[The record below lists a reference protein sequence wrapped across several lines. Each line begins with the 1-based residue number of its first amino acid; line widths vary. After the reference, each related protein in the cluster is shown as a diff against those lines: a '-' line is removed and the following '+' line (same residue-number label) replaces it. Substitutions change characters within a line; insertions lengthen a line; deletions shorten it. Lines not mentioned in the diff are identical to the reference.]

1 MSPTFARFGTRLL
14 TRCDHALEHLESALL
29 ALAVLSLA
37 LLSIA
42 NTLSRNLAGATLPG
56 IAELTEILMIWITFV
71 GLAYAVRRARHI
83 SMSALYDQLRGGV
96 RKAMLVTIS
105 LGTAA
110 LMFYL
115 AWVAVEYVASVYE
128 RGRVTTA
135 LRIPWWTVYVI
146 VPGGLALAGIQYAL
160 TAWRNLTSREI
171 YRSFT
176 ERERYE
182 EPAE

>member
-1 MSPTFARFGTRLL
+1 MRPTFARLGTRFL
-14 TRCDHALEHLESALL
+14 TRCDRALEHLESALL
-29 ALAVLSLA
+29 AAGVLFLA
-37 LLSIA
+37 LLSIG
-42 NTLSRNLAGATLPG
+42 NTLSRNLLGTTLPG
-56 IAELTEILMIWITFV
+56 VVELTEILMIWITFV

-83 SMSALYDQLRGGV
+83 SMSAVYDQVRGGV
-96 RKAMLVTIS
+96 RKAWLVTVS
-105 LGTAA
+105 LVTAA
-110 LMFYL
+110 LMLYL
-115 AWVAVEYVASVYE
+115 AWVAVEYVASVYD

-135 LRIPWWTVYVI
+135 LRIPWWIVYVV
-146 VPGGLALAGIQYAL
+146 VPAGLALAGIQYLL